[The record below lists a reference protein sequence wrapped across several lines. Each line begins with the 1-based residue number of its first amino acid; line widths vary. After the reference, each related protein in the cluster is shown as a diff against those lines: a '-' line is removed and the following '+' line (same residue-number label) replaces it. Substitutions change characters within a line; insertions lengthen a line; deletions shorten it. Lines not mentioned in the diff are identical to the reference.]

1 MHTTKVAWAGQYNRS
16 INSVETDRYVC
27 DHRPVELNPSYNTI
41 KADRFVMTSILIADD
56 HPLFREALKG
66 ALRHQHPDL
75 DIRES
80 ANLEATLEQL
90 EMNDEIDLLL
100 LDLHMPGSADLYG
113 LIRIREDYPHVPVA
127 VISGTEDVA
136 IMSRVI
142 GYGALGFISKSS
154 SPDMIETAISRILD
168 GDIWVPA
175 HVQGKIKEISAE
187 ESTLAQQIANLTPQ
201 QYRVLCLLRDGMLNK
216 QIAWELDISEATV
229 KAHITAIFKKL
240 NVSNRTQAV
249 LVASKIQLDAPT
261 DH

>member
-1 MHTTKVAWAGQYNRS
+1 
-16 INSVETDRYVC
+16 
-27 DHRPVELNPSYNTI
+27 
-41 KADRFVMTSILIADD
+41 MTSILIADD
-56 HPLFREALKG
+56 HPLFREALKSS
-66 ALRHQHPDL
+66 LRHQHPDL
-75 DIRES
+75 EIRES

-90 EMNDEIDLLL
+90 ELNDEIDLLL

-127 VISGTEDVA
+127 VISGTEE
-136 IMSRVI
+136 ISTMSKVI

-175 HVQGKIKEISAE
+175 HVQGKIKEISE
-187 ESTLAQQIANLTPQ
+187 EDSSLAQKIADLTPQ
-201 QYRVLCLLRDGMLNK
+201 QYRVLCYLRDGMLNK

-249 LVASKIQLDAPT
+249 LVATKIQLEPT
-261 DH
+261 ADTH